1 MDHHLIPILI
11 PALWVLWWCYW
22 SYAARGLK
30 AVQRRESLASR
41 LGHIVPLVVGGL
53 LVAAPSIPGWLGQ
66 TVWPRSWGLY
76 WSGVAIVAAGLG
88 FSVWARRVLGS
99 NWSGTVTLKEQHEL
113 IRSGPYRWIRHPIY
127 TGLLLAFVGTALARD
142 EWRGVVAV
150 VIVVV
155 ALWRKLRLE
164 ERWMRELF
172 GAQYD
177 EYRRHSWGLIPWVL

>member
-1 MDHHLIPILI
+1 MQQIVLSNLI
-11 PALWVLWWCYW
+11 PALWLLWFLYW
-22 SYAARGLK
+22 KYAARGLK
-30 AVQRRESLASR
+30 PVERRESLASR
-41 LGHIVPLVVGGL
+41 LGHIVPLVIAGL
-53 LVAAPSIPGWLGQ
+53 LLAFPTVPGWLGQ
-66 TVWPRSWGLY
+66 RLWTRSWNHYLLAVG
-76 WSGVAIVAAGLG
+76 IVALGLG
-88 FSVWARRVLGS
+88 FACWARRELGR

-127 TGLLLAFVGTALARD
+127 TGLLLAFVGTAMARD

-150 VIVVV
+150 LIAFV

-177 EYRRHSWGLIPWVL
+177 EYRRHSWALFPWLI